1 MFPLLLTLLSADVR
15 LEGAPAEPPAELVER
30 LSPYLD
36 VRSAHVADLSADGT
50 QMLVST
56 RFGEATQLHVV
67 QGPGAARTQ
76 LTFGAEPISGGAWT
90 RDGELLYRSDQGG
103 NEHRQIFSATR
114 GQLSDSAGRWGG
126 MLFSPDGTRFAT
138 TSNVRNGTDTDVVV
152 MDVQSLELVPM
163 TAEEGSWSPVDWSP
177 DGEELLVRRYISVND
192 SELWLWSDGE
202 LSKVTPK
209 AGAWRDAAF
218 TADGD
223 HLYVLAD
230 NGEEHVGLWT
240 MTLRTRRPK
249 LTAVTDVAW
258 NVENL
263 RLSHDR
269 SVLAYTVNEHGY
281 GVLHLMDTATGAVR
295 IPNLPEGVIPSGL
308 RFARDA
314 PVLAM
319 TLGGP
324 TRVPDAW
331 TLNLETDEVTR
342 WTFSELGGLD
352 PEGFI
357 APMVVTIES
366 FDEVEV
372 PFFYYRPEGEGPFPV
387 LMGIHGGPEAQARP
401 HFKGTFQYFLSR
413 GIAVVVPN
421 VRGSNG
427 YGRTYLTLDDGVLR
441 EDSVRDIGAILDWVD
456 ARPELDGDRV
466 GVRGGSYGGYM
477 VLASL
482 IHYPDRFVA
491 GCDSVGIANFVSFL
505 ENTKPYRRDLRRAEY
520 GDERDPA
527 MRAHLEAIS
536 PVSRASEIEA
546 ALFVVHGANDPRVPV
561 GEAEQ
566 IAAAVREAGGS
577 PWVMIADD
585 EGHGFR
591 KKGNRDLYTQLMV
604 LFFEEH
610 LLGAE

>member
-1 MFPLLLTLLSADVR
+1 MFPLLLTVLSADVH
-15 LEGAPAEPPAELVER
+15 LEGAPAEAPAELVER
-30 LSPYLD
+30 LSPYLG

-50 QMLVST
+50 RMLVST
-56 RFGEATQLHVV
+56 RFGEASQLHVV
-67 QGPGAARTQ
+67 EGAGAARTQ
-76 LTFGAEPISGGAWT
+76 VTFGDEPISSGTWT

-126 MLFSPDGTRFAT
+126 VLFSPDGSRFAS

-152 MDVQSLELVPM
+152 MDVASLELMPM
-163 TAEEGSWSPVDWSP
+163 TAEEGYWSPVDWSP
-177 DGEELLVRRYISVND
+177 DGEELLVARYISVNE
-192 SELWLWSDGE
+192 SELWLFSEGE
-202 LSKVTPK
+202 LTKVTPR

-218 TADGD
+218 SADGD

-230 NGEEHVGLWT
+230 NGAEHVGLWT

-249 LTAVTDVAW
+249 LTAVTDVDW

-269 SVLAYTVNEHGY
+269 SVLAYTVNQHGY
-281 GVLHLMDTATGAVR
+281 GVLHLMDTASGDVR
-295 IPNLPEGVIPSGL
+295 IPDLPEGVIPSGL

-331 TLNLETDEVTR
+331 TLNLETDELTR

-357 APMVVTIES
+357 APTVVTIES
-366 FDEVEV
+366 FDDVEV

-427 YGRTYLTLDDGVLR
+427 YGRTYLTLDDGFKR

-456 ARPELDGDRV
+456 ARPELDADRV

-536 PVSRASEIEA
+536 PVARAAEIEA

-610 LLGAE
+610 LLGGE